1 MKKTGYWALACLLA
15 VITVFSG
22 CASNGGKEA
31 AEGTVRVLFA
41 SAVVDSSVAEEY
53 ASKLAE
59 RSDAIQAVECNT
71 ISLGNQSDPT
81 MYMAG
86 TMKIAAMV
94 AGKEIDVIF
103 FDRDAAAADARA
115 ETFYA
120 MDELFSADEL
130 AQMQD
135 NISFMADFQPL
146 NEKELE
152 AVRRVQE
159 IFRSRHLIPCT
170 SCRYCT
176 DGCPKHISIPD
187 LFAVMKTKQ
196 LYHDWNA
203 DYYYN
208 VVHTAPGRKASDCLK
223 CGKCEKVCPQHLP
236 IRKLLEDVAAEFEKA

>member
-41 SAVVDSSVAEEY
+41 SAVVDSSAAEEY

-120 MDELFSADEL
+120 MDELFSVDEL

-135 NISFMADFQPL
+135 RLIRYHQVDTEGNELQEETADCGLDLSEDTELTKIL
-146 NEKELE
+146 NSNQIGVYVVGNAQNLE
-152 AVRRVQE
+152 AVKE
-159 IFRSRHLIPCT
+159 LI
-170 SCRYCT
+170 
-176 DGCPKHISIPD
+176 IS
-187 LFAVMKTKQ
+187 
-196 LYHDWNA
+196 Y
-203 DYYYN
+203 
-208 VVHTAPGRKASDCLK
+208 LK
-223 CGKCEKVCPQHLP
+223 
-236 IRKLLEDVAAEFEKA
+236 

>member
-41 SAVVDSSVAEEY
+41 SAVVDSSAAEEY

-103 FDRDAAAADARA
+103 FDRDDAAADARA

-135 NISFMADFQPL
+135 RLICYHQVDTEGNELQEETADCGLDLSEDTELTKIL
-146 NEKELE
+146 NSNQIGVYVVGNAQNLE
-152 AVRRVQE
+152 AVKE
-159 IFRSRHLIPCT
+159 LI
-170 SCRYCT
+170 
-176 DGCPKHISIPD
+176 IS
-187 LFAVMKTKQ
+187 
-196 LYHDWNA
+196 Y
-203 DYYYN
+203 
-208 VVHTAPGRKASDCLK
+208 LK
-223 CGKCEKVCPQHLP
+223 
-236 IRKLLEDVAAEFEKA
+236 